1 MEDLNKL
8 FGQTHTI
15 EFMQYLC
22 ILFFTLLS
30 SFILQQPFFSEDVST
45 KDANLFEGNIAENV
59 LNLDIVPLVVIIVS
73 AKDL

>member
-1 MEDLNKL
+1 MY
-8 FGQTHTI
+8 T
-15 EFMQYLC
+15 
-22 ILFFTLLS
+22 FFTLLS